1 MALFSWVML
10 AIFAGFVVGILA
22 LGLYSPRT
30 GADVLDWKPTRS
42 AELEAQNELDDVA
55 QMLEAA
61 NASRRRRGLA
71 ELTEDDVAS
80 GLDADRRELD
90 RRARE
95 YRPPASGGSPPD
107 EA

>member
-30 GADVLDWKPTRS
+30 GADVLDWKPTR
-42 AELEAQNELDDVA
+42 AADVEAQNEVDDVA

-71 ELTEDDVAS
+71 ERTEDEVARA
-80 GLDADRRELD
+80 LEADRRELD

-95 YRPPASGGSPPD
+95 YRSPPPTED
-107 EA
+107 